1 MKIRTLIVAPLVLT
15 SLLVSSCSDETT
27 TEESEDMTIE
37 YPTPLLDRELFF
49 GNPEISSGQL
59 SPDGKYIS
67 FLKEYDGIMN
77 IWVKAFDEPFEN
89 AYPLTNSARPLAG
102 YTWTLDGKYIL
113 FVKDNAGDE
122 NMNVFA
128 VDPSDKVEGG
138 VPESRNLTP
147 MEDVTAQISHVSQIN
162 PDMMMVAI
170 NDRDKAW
177 HDLYKLT
184 ISTGALELVYENND
198 RITSYGFDWD
208 DNLRLLYKTDEQGNT
223 VMYHIQ
229 NNELTPIYETSVTE
243 QAAAVNWNEDN
254 SKFYLMTNKGDLDLM
269 TLYLMDPLTQELEL
283 IESDPEGKVD
293 IDNVVMDRNTRKM
306 IYTSYTD
313 DKTRIYWKDE
323 TRKAIYEHLSA
334 EFPGR
339 DITFTSATDDYS
351 KFLVAVTGDKYASES
366 WFYDTET
373 EELIHQYTP
382 RPDLKEVEEHLAEM
396 KPVTYPSSD
405 GLMIPAY
412 LTVPVGVEAKN
423 LPTVILVHGGP
434 KGPRDYWGYNSFVQ
448 FLANRGYAVLQPNFR
463 ASGGYGKN
471 FMNAGDLQWGKLMQD
486 DITWGVNY
494 LVEQGIADKNKV
506 AIMGGSYGGYAT
518 LAGLAFTPDVYAC
531 GVDIVGPSN
540 IFTLL
545 ESIPAYWEAGRAFLH
560 GMVGDPNTEEGK
572 NLIEKASPL
581 FSADKITKPL
591 LVVQGANDPRVKKAE
606 ADQIVVALRDKGHE
620 VSYILADDEGHGF
633 RKPVNNMAMF
643 AEIER
648 FLAEQIGGR
657 YQEDMAEDVAARLEE
672 MRVDINSVVYSEKGD
687 ATYSTELPAAGGTL
701 TAGNKELSMNI
712 SVQDQSIDMTTTR
725 TISQNGENWVVVD
738 NTSGPMGE
746 IMDEVTYNTMF
757 QPISRT
763 MVQAGQEIKVTYNSD
778 KVSIDMGGEITDI
791 EIKGVLLDMA
801 PGFENILATMAIPEE
816 GITATGIDF
825 NTMKGKT
832 IEVKANG
839 EETLEGV
846 ACKKIQIV
854 DYYNE
859 SDVTDI
865 WVSMDNNEVLKIE
878 QIIPAMNNA
887 VMTITKAE

>member
-339 DITFTSATDDYS
+339 EITFTSATDDYS

-657 YQEDMAEDVAARLEE
+657 YQEDMPEDVAARLEE